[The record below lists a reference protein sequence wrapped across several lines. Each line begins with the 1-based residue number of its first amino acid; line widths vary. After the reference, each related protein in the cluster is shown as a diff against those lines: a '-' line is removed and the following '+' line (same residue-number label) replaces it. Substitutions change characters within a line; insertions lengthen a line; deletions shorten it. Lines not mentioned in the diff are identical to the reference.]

1 MKRSQAISLVLIAG
15 AGAVAYG
22 LARSDPSQ
30 NEEDA
35 LIYRS
40 EQECIEARL
49 RSAAECSEAYA
60 QSRAAALQTAPRY
73 ETVSDCER
81 HHGKLGCER
90 ASSGVGA
97 GAAFVPLMAAYMI
110 GRTASQNLPIQP
122 LFRHRE
128 DEKQQEQASSGGHG
142 GSYCSSSG
150 GRVYAARSGGVS
162 RVSSAV
168 ARTTTSRPEVVAR
181 GGFGSAA
188 KAVASRTSP
197 STSVSSHGSSSHGV
211 SSSS

>member
-35 LIYRS
+35 LIYRT
-40 EQECIEARL
+40 EQECIDARL
-49 RSAAECSEAYA
+49 RSAAECREAYA

-73 ETVSDCER
+73 ETVNDCER
-81 HHGKLGCER
+81 HHGTLGCER
-90 ASSGVGA
+90 ATLGVGA

-110 GRTASQNLPIQP
+110 GRTSSQNLPMQP

-128 DEKQQEQASSGGHG
+128 DERQEQGSSGSHG

-168 ARTTTSRPEVVAR
+168 ARTTTTRPEVVAR

-188 KAVASRTSP
+188 KAVASG
-197 STSVSSHGSSSHGV
+197 SSSSSSGHASSSHGV